1 MELFL
6 QLKNIE
12 IIFGVILKSPFIAV
26 TQKLK

>member
-1 MELFL
+1 MKLSL

-12 IIFGVILKSPFIAV
+12 IIIGVILKSPFIAV